1 MSGSQHHC
9 FHATSHLACALDSTA
24 ESRQAP
30 HRSSVH
36 GFGRHHEGDALEFHL
51 HSLHQPQDGKGGPAF
66 HLAWGVRGGGAGRHL
81 IGRQAQ
87 DVLCQ
92 SQVYS
97 KVLSAIF
104 RPSCP
109 SFCVL
114 RPPQPSLSPLRT
126 APGRHLKM
134 SSWAFLS

>member
-1 MSGSQHHC
+1 MGLADTMKGMSWSFTC
-9 FHATSHLACALDSTA
+9 IACISPKMAKEGRPSTW
-24 ESRQAP
+24 P
-30 HRSSVH
+30 
-36 GFGRHHEGDALEFHL
+36 GGGR
-51 HSLHQPQDGKGGPAF
+51 
-66 HLAWGVRGGGAGRHL
+66 GAGRHL